1 MLQKWNHTVSDFGI
15 AFWIQHQVKKSIK
28 VFGARINSLFPFNT
42 SSIPW
47 DGYGTTICLA
57 ILPIEGH
64 LVVSKF
70 FDYFK

>member
-15 AFWIQHQVKKSIK
+15 AFWIQHQVEKSIK
-28 VFGARINSLFPFNT
+28 VFGACTNSLFPFDAEQH
-42 SSIPW
+42 SLG
-47 DGYGTTICLA
+47 GYGTTICLA
-57 ILPIEGH
+57 ILPTEGH